1 MKKWSFFNIPH
12 TPSHPRLHP
21 THLCPNI
28 PFFPPLLSG
37 KGSSEILP
45 WAKRSSGSYFSVK
58 RMRKILFSH
67 LPSEAPS
74 CWTKMGDHQME
85 LCFLQ
90 LIFFFLASFEQNSP
104 FQGEVSSTN
113 TAQPSMYAPINALS
127 NTARIK
133 TIPAGTF
140 TPNPDEKQHGKWLH
154 TFLPKLQ
161 LINIQLSSMTNVLQ
175 PPVGV
180 HGIKGAAF
188 LPAQAQADPSPACWR
203 RQWDGCARCSSKK
216 PFYSQRTGNKGR

>member
-1 MKKWSFFNIPH
+1 MRSCLEPNAVLGVILVLKRWGKFCFPTFH
-12 TPSHPRLHP
+12 QRLP
-21 THLCPNI
+21 AAEQRW
-28 PFFPPLLSG
+28 
-37 KGSSEILP
+37 EIIR
-45 WAKRSSGSYFSVK
+45 WNCVFSN
-58 RMRKILFSH
+58 
-67 LPSEAPS
+67 
-74 CWTKMGDHQME
+74 W
-85 LCFLQ
+85 
-90 LIFFFLASFEQNSP
+90 FFFLASFEQNSP

-140 TPNPDEKQHGKWLH
+140 TPNPDERQHGKWLH

-188 LPAQAQADPSPACWR
+188 LPARAQADPSPACWR

>member
-12 TPSHPRLHP
+12 APSHPRFHP

-45 WAKRSSGSYFSVK
+45 WAKRCSGSYFSVK

-90 LIFFFLASFEQNSP
+90 LIFFFWLPLSKTPLFRERSAPQTQHSPRCMHQLMLCQILLELKPSQLALLPRIQMR
-104 FQGEVSSTN
+104 SSTGN
-113 TAQPSMYAPINALS
+113 DYTRFFLNS
-127 NTARIK
+127 N
-133 TIPAGTF
+133 
-140 TPNPDEKQHGKWLH
+140 
-154 TFLPKLQ
+154 
-161 LINIQLSSMTNVLQ
+161 
-175 PPVGV
+175 
-180 HGIKGAAF
+180 
-188 LPAQAQADPSPACWR
+188 
-203 RQWDGCARCSSKK
+203 
-216 PFYSQRTGNKGR
+216 